1 MGIVL
6 YSTHCPKCKI
16 LETKL
21 KQKSIKY
28 TEVNNVDLMLEKGF
42 VTVPMLEVDGE
53 VMDFKEANDWIN
65 NN

>member
-21 KQKSIKY
+21 KQKSIEY
-28 TEVNNVDLMLEKGF
+28 TEVNDVDLMLEKGF
-42 VTVPMLEVDGE
+42 TTIPMLEVDGE
-53 VMDFKEANDWIN
+53 IMDFKKANDWIN

>member
-21 KQKSIKY
+21 KQKSIEY
-28 TEVNNVDLMLEKGF
+28 TEVNDVDLMLEKGF
-42 VTVPMLEVDGE
+42 TTIPMLEVDGE
-53 VMDFKEANDWIN
+53 VMDFKKANDWIN